1 MVECQAWIP
10 LSFCT
15 TANEGAD
22 FILDPRN
29 FDAAVL
35 DDQHADLHQLS
46 VHSTLL
52 DLRANNRDSIVSQ
65 PPESDHSYYA
75 VNRGSPFYDTHAFDA
90 NGATLVHQCFQHKR
104 FDLVKW
110 MVHHFPT
117 FSLEPYRSTYMN
129 NELPCG
135 GQNILH
141 LAVRSKNYCMA
152 KWLLEFYCGQ
162 ADATMLSRL
171 LMGGARVEMY
181 GHRRDG
187 LTPLQLAAIVKDN
200 EDIKLLIDSYHSP
213 VPLSFRKRQA
223 NPAVGHVG
231 NPASAVTRTQT
242 DGNIADVQGLN
253 SRAANEHYCRQSTY
267 YYLHTDNCT
276 SIDRNEYIASS
287 SLDPL
292 CKPHKWDANGATI
305 LHQCFQHRKYEL
317 VKWIITKFPRFSL
330 EPHLLNKI
338 DATGN
343 CTKLPYGGQNIL
355 HMAVLAKN
363 HVMAKW
369 ILDFYSRLSDVM
381 LHDLLTARVY
391 TQSGYFDKKG
401 DHYFGE
407 TPLHF
412 AVCMD
417 DVEMVNLIMSFT
429 SMLEP
434 VNIKL
439 GKSTRNL
446 LFYPDCNGNNVAHL
460 CAKHSLDKMYEHLKY
475 FAVEMLQQELMIALH
490 SSLLL
495 PMRRDKCEIDYEK
508 FFGDSADFKFR
519 GFVRH
524 VGAILL
530 PKYRVRKDF
539 LLAQIVKHLESLKTT
554 EAMEDFIAS
563 LPLGRTDVTPDM
575 SRVAILT
582 SFLRS
587 LRGGVGIKPDEVNAA
602 IDATYDHLKAELKR
616 KLSRWLYG
624 VEIGVK
630 SGEIN
635 RMFNLFFIYGLN
647 EDGHSPATLAALK
660 GKSLM
665 LRHFLKENVSQKDRS
680 YEFDLT
686 GIEFKLEGY
695 SSINDANGASRALYT
710 PSLGQMQLHSSISWV
725 CRASDPDVY
734 SMINTIPEITAVVDF
749 KWERVGSVLL
759 SSTYRTE
766 CFFMVV
772 LAMLALAI
780 DAYSQCLP
788 RKCTS
793 TGETLTCAN
802 WTIKALLFTWIL
814 LLLACSWLRL

>member
-187 LTPLQLAAIVKDN
+187 LTPLQLAAMVKDN

-391 TQSGYFDKKG
+391 TQSGYFDKKTVG
-401 DHYFGE
+401 GSECLANFSKDDAVCYRYSPTLEPCDDASIQMFGNGRVVKVCDDGTHVE
-407 TPLHF
+407 VVWDAENTCGNLSVLGSYTDMSLTARLIRQNWDQFDEIIISRDCHRCNHISHKSYWRSKESDGVDDFQTITYMDILSGKFTPAQSEF
-412 AVCMD
+412 AVGLKMP
-417 DVEMVNLIMSFT
+417 F
-429 SMLEP
+429 
-434 VNIKL
+434 
-439 GKSTRNL
+439 
-446 LFYPDCNGNNVAHL
+446 
-460 CAKHSLDKMYEHLKY
+460 AKFHR
-475 FAVEMLQQELMIALH
+475 I
-490 SSLLL
+490 
-495 PMRRDKCEIDYEK
+495 
-508 FFGDSADFKFR
+508 
-519 GFVRH
+519 
-524 VGAILL
+524 
-530 PKYRVRKDF
+530 
-539 LLAQIVKHLESLKTT
+539 IV
-554 EAMEDFIAS
+554 D
-563 LPLGRTDVTPDM
+563 
-575 SRVAILT
+575 
-582 SFLRS
+582 
-587 LRGGVGIKPDEVNAA
+587 
-602 IDATYDHLKAELKR
+602 
-616 KLSRWLYG
+616 
-624 VEIGVK
+624 
-630 SGEIN
+630 
-635 RMFNLFFIYGLN
+635 
-647 EDGHSPATLAALK
+647 
-660 GKSLM
+660 
-665 LRHFLKENVSQKDRS
+665 
-680 YEFDLT
+680 
-686 GIEFKLEGY
+686 
-695 SSINDANGASRALYT
+695 
-710 PSLGQMQLHSSISWV
+710 
-725 CRASDPDVY
+725 
-734 SMINTIPEITAVVDF
+734 
-749 KWERVGSVLL
+749 
-759 SSTYRTE
+759 
-766 CFFMVV
+766 
-772 LAMLALAI
+772 ALAG
-780 DAYSQCLP
+780 S
-788 RKCTS
+788 
-793 TGETLTCAN
+793 
-802 WTIKALLFTWIL
+802 
-814 LLLACSWLRL
+814 CS